1 MGDDS
6 LNIVLQGNSEQATQA
21 IDETVVSLEKL
32 YATLG
37 KNNGVSTFVNNMNQI
52 KQSLASITN
61 LNADTS
67 KLTVALNSI
76 KNSTNF
82 KIPASLANNLQT
94 LITSLNQFSNVNG
107 AVELAKAIKALSE
120 VSNGRTLSKTW
131 SNNIGLIIDQVQR
144 IDAETIDKLKVF
156 SDNLSKLSSV
166 SKSNLGYYGNHIKKI
181 SESLKGLETIDLS
194 SLTQYMTQLNN
205 IMTPLSETMKN
216 VGAGFSSIPKEL
228 GKVSTSFT
236 KHNGSIHQTYNLFTR
251 LDNSISTLIGSA
263 RQLFGVWAIGQQ
275 FVGRANQYVEAVNLF
290 DVAMGSASESAH
302 DFIMELK
309 ELMGIDP
316 TKFMQAQGTFKM
328 IATGYGIAEEQANI
342 MSKQLTQLAY
352 DASSYFNIGI
362 EESMK
367 RFQSA
372 ISGQIEPVRRLGY
385 AIDQTALQQV
395 ALNMGITE
403 SVTNMSQAEKTLVRY
418 YALMTQNVKVQGD
431 LARTVVSPA
440 NAMKMFNETIQ
451 QVGIAIGQIL
461 TPVIMTVLPY
471 LRAFAEVLIEVA
483 QAVAQ
488 FLGYELP
495 KIDLSTMSI
504 SPADVEPIEDL
515 SEGIGNVGKG
525 FDRAKSKAKE
535 FKNFLLGFDEL
546 NVIPD
551 TPETPTSSG
560 GAGGGAGGGIG
571 IGKPKKGKGLF
582 DNFKLPEYDF
592 LKGFDK
598 SVRKQIDRIKDQIRS
613 LFDYI
618 AKFKPFLESFGK
630 VMMMALGA
638 NWLLGFLQKLFPAM
652 TPVIEKLQAIVQIS
666 LGAWLAAS
674 TSQKAWYDLGRGVST
689 VGEAL
694 INTAVGWGSGAF
706 LVATGLKQ
714 IFTTLKGWQAGVIG
728 IVVTGILSIIAA
740 IDGWNQAKADEMA
753 EFLNQKFFETTEG
766 GTSLKELGDAFEN
779 MTNNIIVAN
788 PKLHES
794 AEAFSTFSEKADM
807 AKETVDKLG
816 EAFTQGLISPEE
828 FSSQL
833 VSTIDTFISS
843 SQSSLESARSMILNS
858 VGTVWEEGLEKAG
871 IALPELS
878 GIIEKTF
885 QDSEKPLR
893 DYKQAVHDLTVQY
906 REDKDRDKWL
916 AGITKAQEEYAKTK
930 VSVDEVAIAQSNMEN
945 IFKSIDWS
953 SETAMDDFFK
963 RITNVY
969 NESKDEINKSADE
982 MAESLE
988 YTKGL
993 ALSMGDE
1000 ESVKKLDIAIQGI
1013 RTQQQISLA
1022 ELEKSTVEF
1031 GRNSISSIVNQFG
1044 TVIEGSTKDIENW
1057 DLGFSFEA
1065 KYSHVADQ
1073 LSSFLTNENGVGN
1086 KVKTGFNKMLSDVG
1100 INAEFKTEE
1109 ILGNFRET
1117 WENGLTNGTF
1127 DENTFKNATLMSDLN
1142 TLFGKAGDVVDI
1154 NISDVQ
1160 SRISN
1165 GILNQESLKKQA
1177 EALGMSTDIFTNEIK
1192 NNQPKVEEAGKQL
1205 GESVP
1210 NNIADGVSSSENV
1223 EKVKGATKEVA
1234 DYVNH
1239 SLVEYIG
1246 DKPTMAGADVANDFS
1261 NGINNSDSLNQ
1272 AKDSSSQLADK
1283 AYEGIEYNL
1292 NGKSNVFNI
1301 TGQEAVKSY
1310 IDAFNDKALMGKLDS
1325 AVKNFAD
1332 ATYNA
1337 MNDNLFKGEDKFA
1350 KLGDQSITS
1359 FVNSFSNQQ
1368 NTAKI
1373 NSSLSTYANDII
1385 KSLDNE
1391 LFNAGGNKFQKLGD
1405 KAITSFA
1412 GSFSQGRN
1420 QTTIRDSVNT
1430 LGTLVYTTLNNKLLN
1445 DGGKNHIQTV
1455 GNAVTNQ
1462 LVNHFNNGDVRSAL
1476 KSSTEGYI
1484 NGALSGMSYAVANSG
1499 VVGAFNNM
1507 ANRIRSVFVALG
1519 QDLATSFNDTLFS
1532 ISRSVNSM
1540 RVSSYNGRGR
1550 ANFTL
1555 ADQFA
1560 GSIPMRYY
1568 ANGGFP
1574 DSAEIFIAK
1583 ENGYPEMVGKIGKRT
1598 AVANNDQI
1606 TEAIAQAVYPAVYRA
1621 MTDSANNGKGN
1632 GDVVV
1637 SIDGREIARA
1647 VKREENRQYMRGN
1660 R

>member
-6 LNIVLQGNSEQATQA
+6 LNIVLQGSSEQATQA

-107 AVELAKAIKALSE
+107 AVELAKAIKVLSE

-144 IDAETIDKLKVF
+144 IDAETIDKLKIF

-166 SKSNLGYYGNHIKKI
+166 NKSNLGYYGNHIKKI

-263 RQLFGVWAIGQQ
+263 RQLFGVWAVGQQ

-302 DFIMELK
+302 DFIMKLK

-525 FDRAKSKAKE
+525 YERAKAKAKE

-560 GAGGGAGGGIG
+560 GGAGGAGGG

-598 SVRKQIDRIKDQIRS
+598 SVRNQIDRIKDQIRS

-618 AKFKPFLESFGK
+618 AKFKPFLESFAK
-630 VMMMALGA
+630 VMMTALGV
-638 NWLLGFLQKLFPAM
+638 NWLLNFLEKLFPSM
-652 TPVIEKLQAIVQIS
+652 SNVTRQLQAIVQIG
-666 LGAWLAAS
+666 LGAWLAHS
-674 TSQKAWYDLGRGVST
+674 TSKNAWYDLGRGVST
-689 VGEAL
+689 VGDAL
-694 INTAVGWGSGAF
+694 MNTAVGWGSGAF

-714 IFTTLKGWQAGVIG
+714 IFTSLKGWQAGLIG
-728 IVVTGILSIIAA
+728 LVVAGIMSLIGA
-740 IDGWNQAKADEMA
+740 IQGWNKAKADEVA

-766 GTSLKELGDAFEN
+766 GTSLVELADAFEN

-794 AEAFSTFSEKADM
+794 AEAFKTFSEKADM

-833 VSTIDTFISS
+833 IGTIDTFISS
-843 SQSSLESARSMILNS
+843 SQSSLESARSMILSS

-930 VSVDEVAIAQSNMEN
+930 VSVDEVAKAQSNMEN

-993 ALSMGDE
+993 ALAMGDE
-1000 ESVKKLDIAIQGI
+1000 KSVKKLDIAIQGI

-1031 GRNSISSIVNQFG
+1031 GTNSINSIVNQFG

-1065 KYSHVADQ
+1065 KYTHIADE

-1086 KVKTGFNKMLSDVG
+1086 KVITGFNKMLSDVG
-1100 INAEFKTEE
+1100 SNAEFKVDEVM
-1109 ILGNFRET
+1109 GNLRET
-1117 WENGLTNGTF
+1117 WQDGLANGTF
-1127 DENTFKNATLMSDLN
+1127 DENTFKNATLKGDLN
-1142 TLFGKAGDVVDI
+1142 TYFKEVGDVFDVNVSDI
-1154 NISDVQ
+1154 H

-1177 EALGMSTDIFTNEIK
+1177 EALGMSTDLFTDEIK
-1192 NNQPKVEEAGKQL
+1192 NNQPKVEEAGRQL

-1210 NNIADGVSSSENV
+1210 DNIVSGVADNEATA
-1223 EKVKGATKEVA
+1223 KVKEATKEVA
-1234 DYVNH
+1234 DSATNTLNE
-1239 SLVEYIG
+1239 SIG
-1246 DKPTMAGADVANDFS
+1246 DKPATAGADMVNEFS
-1261 NGINNSDSLNQ
+1261 SSISNSESLNQ
-1272 AKDSSSQLADK
+1272 AKDSSSQLANK

-1310 IDAFNDKALMGKLDS
+1310 IDAFNDKALMGELDS

-1359 FVNSFSNQQ
+1359 FVNAFSNQQ
-1368 NTAKI
+1368 NKAKI
-1373 NSSLSTYANDII
+1373 NSSLSTYANEII

-1412 GSFSQGRN
+1412 ASFSQGRN

-1462 LVNHFNNGDVRSAL
+1462 LVNHFNNEDVRSAL
-1476 KSSTEGYI
+1476 KSSTVDYI
-1484 NGALSGMSYAVANSG
+1484 NGALSGMSDAVANSG

-1507 ANRIRSVFVALG
+1507 ANSIRSVFVALG
-1519 QDLATSFNDTLFS
+1519 QDLATSFNGTLSS
-1532 ISRSVNSM
+1532 ISRSVNSV
-1540 RVSSYNGRGR
+1540 RVSSYNGSGR
-1550 ANFTL
+1550 FNFTL
-1555 ADQFA
+1555 ADKLA
-1560 GSIPMRYY
+1560 GGIPMRYY

>member
-6 LNIVLQGNSEQATQA
+6 LNIVLQGSSEQATQA

-144 IDAETIDKLKVF
+144 IDAETIDKLKIF

-166 SKSNLGYYGNHIKKI
+166 NKSNLGYYGNHIKKI

-205 IMTPLSETMKN
+205 IMTPLSETMRN

-263 RQLFGVWAIGQQ
+263 RQLFGVWVVGQQ

-302 DFIMELK
+302 DFIMKLK

-451 QVGIAIGQIL
+451 QVGIAIGQML

-525 FDRAKSKAKE
+525 YERAKAKAKE

-560 GAGGGAGGGIG
+560 GGAGGAGGGIG
-571 IGKPKKGKGLF
+571 KLKKGKGLF

-598 SVRKQIDRIKDQIRS
+598 SVRNQIDRIKDQIRS

-618 AKFKPFLESFGK
+618 AKFKPFLESFAK
-630 VMMMALGA
+630 VMMVALGA
-638 NWLLGFLQKLFPAM
+638 NWLLNFLEKLFPS
-652 TPVIEKLQAIVQIS
+652 TSNVIRQLQAMVQIG
-666 LGAWLAAS
+666 LGAWLAHS
-674 TSQKAWYDLGRGVST
+674 TSKNAWYDLGRGVST
-689 VGEAL
+689 VGDAL
-694 INTAVGWGSGAF
+694 MNTAVGWGSGAF

-714 IFTTLKGWQAGVIG
+714 IFTALKGWQAGLIG
-728 IVVTGILSIIAA
+728 LVVAGIMSLIGA
-740 IDGWNQAKADEMA
+740 IQGWNKAKADEMA
-753 EFLNQKFFETTEG
+753 DFLSNEFFKSNQT
-766 GTSLKELGDAFEN
+766 GTSLEVLAEKFNLLTQNIIKVNPELERYYKIFEENNNTTDSVEDQIYRLEQAFLEGGISATEFSTQMQEALDRLNNSSIAEMEGVRGVIFNTYGTVWQEAFE
-779 MTNNIIVAN
+779 
-788 PKLHES
+788 
-794 AEAFSTFSEKADM
+794 KAGYFIP
-807 AKETVDKLG
+807 EI
-816 EAFTQGLISPEE
+816 QGLIASVYEE
-828 FSSQL
+828 SNAQTEEYRKKLIELDQEFAGKKGSKEYADRLEALTREYSQN
-833 VSTIDTFISS
+833 ISVTS
-843 SQSSLESARSMILNS
+843 EVEKAQSSLNTLFDSVNWQNDTSVKSFFERLTTIYSDAKTEIKSQSDQIQKVLNEAKRRAEATGNTEAIVAIQNLIDS
-858 VGTVWEEGLEKAG
+858 TLLEEQKAYGKLEELQHGFTNRIIKAHTDG
-871 IALPELS
+871 
-878 GIIEKTF
+878 
-885 QDSEKPLR
+885 
-893 DYKQAVHDLTVQY
+893 
-906 REDKDRDKWL
+906 
-916 AGITKAQEEYAKTK
+916 TKAMYQASIEASESWDMSAYFHK
-930 VSVDEVAIAQSNMEN
+930 VDELGGY
-945 IFKSIDWS
+945 IDK
-953 SETAMDDFFK
+953 M
-963 RITNVY
+963 Y
-969 NESKDEINKSADE
+969 
-982 MAESLE
+982 
-988 YTKGL
+988 
-993 ALSMGDE
+993 
-1000 ESVKKLDIAIQGI
+1000 
-1013 RTQQQISLA
+1013 
-1022 ELEKSTVEF
+1022 
-1031 GRNSISSIVNQFG
+1031 
-1044 TVIEGSTKDIENW
+1044 
-1057 DLGFSFEA
+1057 
-1065 KYSHVADQ
+1065 
-1073 LSSFLTNENGVGN
+1073 TNENGAGYKLVKYINDMYEATGN
-1086 KVKTGFNKMLSDVG
+1086 QV
-1100 INAEFKTEE
+1100 
-1109 ILGNFRET
+1109 
-1117 WENGLTNGTF
+1117 
-1127 DENTFKNATLMSDLN
+1127 
-1142 TLFGKAGDVVDI
+1142 
-1154 NISDVQ
+1154 
-1160 SRISN
+1160 RISGEELRDIYTESMHN
-1165 GILNQESLKKQA
+1165 AITDNPIFKDGSATREELRQGIGSIVDEMK
-1177 EALGMSTDIFTNEIK
+1177 GTYTIK
-1192 NNQPKVEEAGKQL
+1192 YGELTEHIDGLSKEQDAIAIRREAGKREVEYYQEGIDETFPEVL
-1205 GESVP
+1205 NGVNQWGKETTVAYG
-1210 NNIADGVSSSENV
+1210 NGVADNEATA
-1223 EKVKGATKEVA
+1223 KVKGATKEVA
-1234 DYVNH
+1234 NTANN
-1239 SLVEYIG
+1239 SLKESIG
-1246 DKPTMAGADVANDFS
+1246 NKPAEVGADMVNDLS
-1261 NGINNSDSLNQ
+1261 NSISSNESLNQ
-1272 AKDSSSQLADK
+1272 AKDSSSQLANK

-1368 NTAKI
+1368 NKAKI
-1373 NSSLSTYANDII
+1373 NSSLVIYANEII
-1385 KSLDNE
+1385 TSLDNQ
-1391 LFNAGGNKFQKLGD
+1391 LFKAGGNKFQRLGD

-1412 GSFSQGRN
+1412 TSFSQGRN
-1420 QTTIRDSVNT
+1420 QTTIRNSVNT

-1462 LVNHFNNGDVRSAL
+1462 LANHFNNGNVRNAL
-1476 KSSTEGYI
+1476 KSSTGGYI
-1484 NGALSGMSYAVANSG
+1484 SGALSGMSYAVAHSG
-1499 VVGAFNNM
+1499 VVGSFSNM
-1507 ANRIRSVFVALG
+1507 ANRIRTVFVALG
-1519 QDLATSFNDTLFS
+1519 SDLATSFNGTLSS

-1540 RVSSYNGRGR
+1540 HLSSYNGRGR
-1550 ANFTL
+1550 ASFTL
-1555 ADQFA
+1555 ADKLA
-1560 GSIPMRYY
+1560 GGIPMRYY